1 MHPGIISIVG
11 SRIVEKYHKA
21 AIVIG
26 QNGKGSGRSIKNLD
40 LYEKLKEAEL
50 HKEIKRVNLI
60 FGGHVY
66 AVGLHIDYYYAFYFK
81 NILCEKKYIN
91 NYDNIY
97 KPDFKISINNNMYD
111 IKLSIRK
118 YAPFGQSN
126 YDPMFVMFNL
136 NVIEKMFFGNNNE
149 HLKIVI
155 KDYKNREFNAIKFR
169 FNKDIIEV
177 IDDFIDIIFTID
189 RVYKNKVQVLII
201 DLRKSLNY

>member
-1 MHPGIISIVG
+1 
-11 SRIVEKYHKA
+11 
-21 AIVIG
+21 
-26 QNGKGSGRSIKNLD
+26 
-40 LYEKLKEAEL
+40 
-50 HKEIKRVNLI
+50 
-60 FGGHVY
+60 
-66 AVGLHIDYYYAFYFK
+66 
-81 NILCEKKYIN
+81 
-91 NYDNIY
+91 
-97 KPDFKISINNNMYD
+97 MYD